1 MADEQRLQRGELRPE
16 ARLGI
21 ELRRAR
27 EGRGVSLRALARKLI
42 RSHSTLVEYERGH
55 RLAPL
60 DVVEAYEAE
69 LGVAPGTLVALH
81 EQARL
86 QLYGEDRS
94 HRQTYVLRPALRA
107 PNQLPSHTPHF
118 VGRNEELRQLTA
130 LLDTSMQDGGPVVIS
145 AINGTAGIGKT
156 ALAVH

>member
-1 MADEQRLQRGELRPE
+1 VADEQRLQTAEMRPE

-21 ELRRAR
+21 ALRRAR
-27 EGRGVSLRALARKLI
+27 EDRGLSLRALARRLC

-81 EQARL
+81 EQARV

-94 HRQTYVLRPALRA
+94 HRRTYVLRPALHA
-107 PNQLPSHTPHF
+107 PNQLPAHTPHF
-118 VGRNEELRQLTA
+118 VGRDDRLGQLSA
-130 LLDTSMQDGGPVVIS
+130 LLETSTQGGGPW
-145 AINGTAGIGKT
+145 
-156 ALAVH
+156 